1 MTNKQLKILLLALS
15 IFILLFTNACSN
27 QQEQNGT
34 AVLVAEQNNQG
45 TDPLTAAQQQNSTSE
60 LEVKPDQGFLAP
72 NFSFTAANGE
82 LTSLSEQ
89 KGKPVFINFWASWCG
104 YCKGELPH
112 IEDLYTK
119 YKDDIL
125 FLTVNVK
132 DKKTDG
138 EQLIAQLEYTFPV
151 VYDSD
156 NVISELYR
164 VQPIPMNVFID
175 KNGVIKTR
183 AIGAMTAEDLE
194 QYLINLIK

>member
-1 MTNKQLKILLLALS
+1 MTNKQLKILLIALA

-27 QQEQNGT
+27 QQQPNGT
-34 AVLVAEQNNQG
+34 AVPVAEQNNQG